1 MRGPRTAWPSFRGP
15 AARDGTVGY
24 HLLAS
29 AAGRIRAG
37 ELGLLCQADGGD
49 RPRLRER
56 GGRALK
62 TETDPALGRSR
73 GGFSATLPNRGSGL

>member
-1 MRGPRTAWPSFRGP
+1 MRGPRTAGPRNDGP
-15 AARDGTVGY
+15 AVRDGTVGY

-29 AAGRIRAG
+29 AAGRIREG

-56 GGRALK
+56 GGRAPK

-73 GGFSATLPNRGSGL
+73 DGFSTALPNRGSGL